1 MRRKRLSNS
10 PTAKLLPAM
19 ATTSLPVSRNL
30 KPQPPHTS
38 EVFCGTAIQSLN
50 LPERPGDVFD
60 EPVLKELLD
69 LFAHE
74 QGVLRQAALKALVKG
89 W

>member
-1 MRRKRLSNS
+1 MGNYSTRKGWG
-10 PTAKLLPAM
+10 LLPEWVRSM
-19 ATTSLPVSRNL
+19 IDIGLVSPSTGNSLPTVPATTKL
-30 KPQPPHTS
+30 
-38 EVFCGTAIQSLN
+38 AN
-50 LPERPGDVFD
+50 LPARPRDVFD

-74 QGVLRQAALKALVKG
+74 QGVLRQAALKAIIKG